1 MPKKNQNKKKEQTL
15 TPSDERMLTLLHVM
29 DEAMSA
35 HRCTTV
41 EMLAVARQMTVSA
54 LAQLCEDNPQA
65 SAMTLIDEVTD
76 TLRRS
81 LTARIL
87 QPDAMPVGE
96 A

>member
-1 MPKKNQNKKKEQTL
+1 MPKKKNKVQST
-15 TPSDERMLTLLHVM
+15 SDERMLTLLNAV
-29 DEAMSA
+29 DEAMTA

-54 LAQLCEDNPQA
+54 LVQIFDDNPKA
-65 SAMTLIDEVTD
+65 NAETLIDGITD
-76 TLRRS
+76 ALRRS

-87 QPDAMPVGE
+87 HPDTMPVGE